1 VNIGFFPSTTPAPGT
16 YVLGLGFTV
25 IAVLILWRHY
35 RHTPR
40 SLFELNAMDVNIIHS
55 KSIEAN
61 RKPLSLPELYQPVK
75 AMLVLR
81 SGTDVWLPYMIPLYT
96 TITTL
101 GSALPRLSTNDEVG
115 FELLSSLSIDEEHCL
130 IRAQNEA
137 FMIFDLA
144 RFNNT
149 LVDQAPVPPEGR
161 LLSTGAIITLGAVEY
176 IFVHNRSN

>member
-1 VNIGFFPSTTPAPGT
+1 MNIGFFPSTTPAPGT

-81 SGTDVWLPYMIPLYT
+81 RGADVWLPYMIPLYT